1 MTGNDD
7 LIQAF
12 TEIFPSFVRARLAER
27 ELDAVGLDEA
37 RLDTAITD
45 GRGWLEQNLTHLLA
59 QPFVEQRRGPLE
71 VFQEAMRF
79 PTEALL
85 EAGAEPAA
93 RDEAA
98 SRALPGDVFG
108 LAPASSQELGEAAW
122 RAHMA
127 WGMRKAQVMT
137 APPTPRLAYVGTNL
151 MDRSKIE
158 AAATSRGF
166 ELVAYRSVEELTDPP
181 GTVIIDLEF
190 RHSDDAIRAAVNQGS
205 TVVAYGPHVDDVA
218 MVRARSL
225 GATTVLPRSRFFH
238 DIAQYFPTIA

>member
-12 TEIFPSFVRARLAER
+12 TEIFPSFVRARLAEL
-27 ELDAVGLDEA
+27 ELDSVALDAV
-37 RLDTAITD
+37 RLDTAIAE
-45 GRGWLEQNLTHLLA
+45 GRIWLEQNLMRLLT
-59 QPFVEQRRGPLE
+59 QPFAEQRRGPLE
-71 VFQEAMRF
+71 IFQEAMRF
-79 PTEALL
+79 PTQALL
-85 EAGAEPAA
+85 EAEAEPSA

-108 LAPASSQELGEAAW
+108 LAPGSSQELGEEAW

-127 WGMRKAQVMT
+127 WGMRKARAMT
-137 APPTPRLAYVGTNL
+137 APPAPRLAYVGTNL

-166 ELVAYRSVEELTDPP
+166 ELVVFRSVEELTDPP
-181 GTVIIDLEF
+181 GTVIIDLDF
-190 RHSDDAIRAAVNQGS
+190 RDSDDAIRAAVKQGS

-238 DIAQYFPTIA
+238 DIGQYFPTIA